1 MEKKYSMQMETK
13 KAGVAILISDKIDLK
28 TKTVIQDKERHYIT
42 IKGSIQWQDITFVNI
57 YAPDIGTPKYIKQ
70 ILTNLKGEINS
81 NTITVEEF
89 NTPLILMNRSSRHKV
104 NEETSAL
111 NNTLDHIKLID
122 TYRLFHP
129 KSAEYTFFSSA
140 HGTFS
145 RTYHVSHKT
154 SLKTF
159 KKTEII

>member
-1 MEKKYSMQMETK
+1 MTT
-13 KAGVAILISDKIDLK
+13 AI
-28 TKTVIQDKERHYIT
+28 KE
-42 IKGSIQWQDITFVNI
+42 NI
-57 YAPDIGTPKYIKQ
+57 EG
-70 ILTNLKGEINS
+70 
-81 NTITVEEF
+81 NTIRVGVYD
-89 NTPLILMNRSSRHKV
+89 TPLTPMNRSSRHKV